1 MIVFQSR
8 KVKKVKKLKKKKTIH
23 TKYKHHRR
31 TLKQPKHKSYN
42 ATQPYYNVNNKLGGL
57 GYPRYSAPVYHTD
70 LEHAAGILENIT
82 TALYLGPAIN
92 EVMIRHLDNLYD
104 AYNNI
109 HTYEERREFIRIF
122 DRRFRENY
130 NLNFN
135 LTEYKYWFNEI
146 ITRIENRETDHVA
159 ELPDI
164 GQKNL
169 LLGQIAYSKY
179 LIDETQ

>member
-1 MIVFQSR
+1 MVVFKSR
-8 KVKKVKKLKKKKTIH
+8 KVKKVKKQRKNKTIH

-31 TLKQPKHKSYN
+31 MLKQPKHKSYN
-42 ATQPYYNVNNKLGGL
+42 ATQSYYNVNNKLGGL
-57 GYPRYSAPVYHTD
+57 GGPQYSAPVYHTD
-70 LEHAAGILENIT
+70 LQHAAGILENIT

-92 EVMIRHLDNLYD
+92 EVMIRYLDNLYD
-104 AYNNI
+104 AYNYI

-146 ITRIENRETDHVA
+146 ITRIENRENDRVA

-169 LLGQIAYSKY
+169 LLSQIAYSKY
-179 LIDETQ
+179 LIGETQ